1 MYDFTKQHP
10 QEAQQRLEEYQ
21 KSQNH
26 LRRVVNMKVMSTID
40 RYGPFPQ
47 HYYYHHEKYRK
58 KNFFFLLTTHLQIRK
73 RRRFSETQTSDRH
86 RRQGENPR
94 YHCQIG

>member
-40 RYGPFPQ
+40 R
-47 HYYYHHEKYRK
+47 
-58 KNFFFLLTTHLQIRK
+58 
-73 RRRFSETQTSDRH
+73 
-86 RRQGENPR
+86 
-94 YHCQIG
+94 